1 MVVGAVL
8 SLCLAA
14 LIGGSGLWSLAR
26 RSGID
31 ITGQVLRA
39 VAPTQVAAAVMLAAG
54 AVTALAAPTRIG
66 VIGLIISA
74 IGAIGTIAAGSW
86 RAARYAAQRQVSASC
101 GSANGCAGCT
111 QLCRSTPAETN

>member
-26 RSGID
+26 RSGVD

-66 VIGLIISA
+66 VIGLIIGA